1 MADEAGTSRVDQ
13 AGDSQICGRGC
24 APCSALLPHYDFWL
38 WNVLEVLARLVLIYG
53 CLVYILVCLY
63 FSGDSRKN
71 DIIVAYLLI
80 INFAVLAIA
89 LVIRHGPLVGNGIS
103 ITVAFALV
111 SEATR
116 FVLKG
121 EHAGAIH
128 VVALPIIAAISV
140 EFWLKPV
147 RKVLLRP
154 TVAEGGTSDGGRVA
168 AKGLDVEAPAAD
180 QPYRKMVTDE

>member
-1 MADEAGTSRVDQ
+1 MADEAATGRLDQ

-63 FSGDSRKN
+63 FSGDSRKS
-71 DIIVAYLLI
+71 DIIVAYSLI
-80 INFAVLAIA
+80 INFTVLAIA
-89 LVIRHGPLVGNGIS
+89 LVIRHGPLIGNGIT
-103 ITVAFALV
+103 ITVTFALV

-116 FVLKG
+116 FVLQ

-140 EFWLKPV
+140 EFWLQPL
-147 RKVLLRP
+147 RKVLRRP
-154 TVAEGGTSDGGRVA
+154 TVAEGSTSDGGRVA